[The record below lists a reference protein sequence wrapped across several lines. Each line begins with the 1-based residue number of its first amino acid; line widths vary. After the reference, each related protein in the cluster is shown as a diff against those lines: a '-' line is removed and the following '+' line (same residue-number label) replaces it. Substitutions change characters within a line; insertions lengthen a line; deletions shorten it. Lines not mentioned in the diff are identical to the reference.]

1 MFVMVVAARIG
12 ETASADGCRCSSCG
26 KGCKEGTI
34 LLCDVCGA
42 GRHVKCLPTEMV
54 PDWHDADAS
63 YECAACAQQ
72 QQQQQRQQQRRRQQ
86 QQRRRRQSSPCHLP
100 GERVEALYNGKW
112 YGCTVVRMRATDAD
126 VAVDG
131 GEWTVEVATEM
142 RAATAAVPSQTQQ
155 LAEVSGLRW
164 VGETPPAIAIA
175 ECEKAEGARAEGGE
189 RKRKREGCGL

>member
-1 MFVMVVAARIG
+1 MPWSQERLGQKLGSCCWKQWPKRGGRDPRLPAA
-12 ETASADGCRCSSCG
+12 
-26 KGCKEGTI
+26 
-34 LLCDVCGA
+34 L
-42 GRHVKCLPTEMV
+42 
-54 PDWHDADAS
+54 W
-63 YECAACAQQ
+63 QQ
-72 QQQQQRQQQRRRQQ
+72 QQ
-86 QQRRRRQSSPCHLP
+86 RRRQSSPCHLP

>member
-1 MFVMVVAARIG
+1 MQHR
-12 ETASADGCRCSSCG
+12 
-26 KGCKEGTI
+26 K
-34 LLCDVCGA
+34 
-42 GRHVKCLPTEMV
+42 
-54 PDWHDADAS
+54 
-63 YECAACAQQ
+63 QQ
-72 QQQQQRQQQRRRQQ
+72 QQ
-86 QQRRRRQSSPCHLP
+86 RRRQSSPCHLP

>member
-1 MFVMVVAARIG
+1 MGFTGQCDIENLNVN
-12 ETASADGCRCSSCG
+12 TAF
-26 KGCKEGTI
+26 
-34 LLCDVCGA
+34 
-42 GRHVKCLPTEMV
+42 RHFSV
-54 PDWHDADAS
+54 
-63 YECAACAQQ
+63 
-72 QQQQQRQQQRRRQQ
+72 
-86 QQRRRRQSSPCHLP
+86 
-100 GERVEALYNGKW
+100 G
-112 YGCTVVRMRATDAD
+112 ATDAD

>member
-1 MFVMVVAARIG
+1 
-12 ETASADGCRCSSCG
+12 
-26 KGCKEGTI
+26 
-34 LLCDVCGA
+34 
-42 GRHVKCLPTEMV
+42 MV

-72 QQQQQRQQQRRRQQ
+72 QQQQQRQQQQRQQRQQQQRRQQ
-86 QQRRRRQSSPCHLP
+86 QRRRRRQSSPCHLP

>member
-1 MFVMVVAARIG
+1 MGEAARGPLGDIREWG
-12 ETASADGCRCSSCG
+12 GVAWAKLGSCCWRQWPWCDLYNASRA
-26 KGCKEGTI
+26 
-34 LLCDVCGA
+34 
-42 GRHVKCLPTEMV
+42 
-54 PDWHDADAS
+54 
-63 YECAACAQQ
+63 
-72 QQQQQRQQQRRRQQ
+72 
-86 QQRRRRQSSPCHLP
+86 RRQSSPCHLP

>member
-1 MFVMVVAARIG
+1 MGEAARGPLGDIREWG
-12 ETASADGCRCSSCG
+12 GVAWAKLGSLLLLEAMDGPG
-26 KGCKEGTI
+26 
-34 LLCDVCGA
+34 
-42 GRHVKCLPTEMV
+42 MV
-54 PDWHDADAS
+54 FI
-63 YECAACAQQ
+63 
-72 QQQQQRQQQRRRQQ
+72 
-86 QQRRRRQSSPCHLP
+86 
-100 GERVEALYNGKW
+100 
-112 YGCTVVRMRATDAD
+112 MRA
-126 VAVDG
+126 

>member
-1 MFVMVVAARIG
+1 MVFSLDRARVTDNGSPDAFGHELCHGFERPRRVAVR
-12 ETASADGCRCSSCG
+12 
-26 KGCKEGTI
+26 
-34 LLCDVCGA
+34 
-42 GRHVKCLPTEMV
+42 
-54 PDWHDADAS
+54 
-63 YECAACAQQ
+63 
-72 QQQQQRQQQRRRQQ
+72 
-86 QQRRRRQSSPCHLP
+86 
-100 GERVEALYNGKW
+100 
-112 YGCTVVRMRATDAD
+112 CTVVRMRATDAD

>member
-1 MFVMVVAARIG
+1 MASSRFAKASTANKQLRVGTDYGDDDSAAPPL
-12 ETASADGCRCSSCG
+12 
-26 KGCKEGTI
+26 I

-54 PDWHDADAS
+54 PDW
-63 YECAACAQQ
+63 
-72 QQQQQRQQQRRRQQ
+72 R
-86 QQRRRRQSSPCHLP
+86 HLP

>member
-1 MFVMVVAARIG
+1 MCLLASSIAA
-12 ETASADGCRCSSCG
+12 GCTFCS
-26 KGCKEGTI
+26 
-34 LLCDVCGA
+34 
-42 GRHVKCLPTEMV
+42 
-54 PDWHDADAS
+54 
-63 YECAACAQQ
+63 
-72 QQQQQRQQQRRRQQ
+72 QRRFKVIAAVKVPIAFRAADIE
-86 QQRRRRQSSPCHLP
+86 RRQSPPCHLP

>member
-1 MFVMVVAARIG
+1 MRWVKHATAEERASFLAEAAER
-12 ETASADGCRCSSCG
+12 
-26 KGCKEGTI
+26 
-34 LLCDVCGA
+34 
-42 GRHVKCLPTEMV
+42 
-54 PDWHDADAS
+54 DAWW
-63 YECAACAQQ
+63 
-72 QQQQQRQQQRRRQQ
+72 
-86 QQRRRRQSSPCHLP
+86 
-100 GERVEALYNGKW
+100 EALYNGKW

>member
-1 MFVMVVAARIG
+1 MQQPERILSLFK
-12 ETASADGCRCSSCG
+12 TATAHSN
-26 KGCKEGTI
+26 
-34 LLCDVCGA
+34 
-42 GRHVKCLPTEMV
+42 
-54 PDWHDADAS
+54 
-63 YECAACAQQ
+63 
-72 QQQQQRQQQRRRQQ
+72 
-86 QQRRRRQSSPCHLP
+86 
-100 GERVEALYNGKW
+100 ALQLRAP
-112 YGCTVVRMRATDAD
+112 VVRMRATDAD

-189 RKRKREGCGL
+189 RKRKREG

>member
-1 MFVMVVAARIG
+1 M
-12 ETASADGCRCSSCG
+12 
-26 KGCKEGTI
+26 
-34 LLCDVCGA
+34 
-42 GRHVKCLPTEMV
+42 
-54 PDWHDADAS
+54 
-63 YECAACAQQ
+63 
-72 QQQQQRQQQRRRQQ
+72 
-86 QQRRRRQSSPCHLP
+86 P

-175 ECEKAEGARAEGGE
+175 ECEKAEGEGARAEGGE

>member
-1 MFVMVVAARIG
+1 MISMFVIADEFWCRI
-12 ETASADGCRCSSCG
+12 C
-26 KGCKEGTI
+26 
-34 LLCDVCGA
+34 A
-42 GRHVKCLPTEMV
+42 GWNLRWVKQLGG
-54 PDWHDADAS
+54 
-63 YECAACAQQ
+63 
-72 QQQQQRQQQRRRQQ
+72 
-86 QQRRRRQSSPCHLP
+86 SSPCHLP

>member
-1 MFVMVVAARIG
+1 MHG
-12 ETASADGCRCSSCG
+12 G
-26 KGCKEGTI
+26 
-34 LLCDVCGA
+34 
-42 GRHVKCLPTEMV
+42 
-54 PDWHDADAS
+54 ADA
-63 YECAACAQQ
+63 
-72 QQQQQRQQQRRRQQ
+72 
-86 QQRRRRQSSPCHLP
+86 
-100 GERVEALYNGKW
+100 G
-112 YGCTVVRMRATDAD
+112 ATDAD

-142 RAATAAVPSQTQQ
+142 RTATAAVPSQTQQ

>member
-1 MFVMVVAARIG
+1 MISMFVIGDEFWCRICAGWNLRWVKQLGGPSGDIHEWGGVVWAKLG
-12 ETASADGCRCSSCG
+12 S
-26 KGCKEGTI
+26 
-34 LLCDVCGA
+34 
-42 GRHVKCLPTEMV
+42 
-54 PDWHDADAS
+54 
-63 YECAACAQQ
+63 
-72 QQQQQRQQQRRRQQ
+72 
-86 QQRRRRQSSPCHLP
+86 CHLP

>member
-1 MFVMVVAARIG
+1 
-12 ETASADGCRCSSCG
+12 
-26 KGCKEGTI
+26 
-34 LLCDVCGA
+34 
-42 GRHVKCLPTEMV
+42 
-54 PDWHDADAS
+54 
-63 YECAACAQQ
+63 
-72 QQQQQRQQQRRRQQ
+72 
-86 QQRRRRQSSPCHLP
+86 
-100 GERVEALYNGKW
+100 
-112 YGCTVVRMRATDAD
+112 MRATDAD

-131 GEWTVEVATEM
+131 GEWTVEVATEMRCVM

>member
-1 MFVMVVAARIG
+1 MRW
-12 ETASADGCRCSSCG
+12 
-26 KGCKEGTI
+26 
-34 LLCDVCGA
+34 
-42 GRHVKCLPTEMV
+42 VKQLGG
-54 PDWHDADAS
+54 
-63 YECAACAQQ
+63 
-72 QQQQQRQQQRRRQQ
+72 
-86 QQRRRRQSSPCHLP
+86 RRRQSSPCHLP